1 MLLFT
6 WTALHGS
13 QNAFTHVI
21 SVSWPQSCEVGRVFS
36 TTKLPH
42 TNIASKPSHQIGK
55 KEQARGLES
64 NLHGKP
70 GAASGFQP
78 VTSMLV
84 SSRWFPAGDFYAVPP
99 LLDVWNGIETA
110 YITEMQQR
118 LSDSYVSWLVHG
130 AWGELRPVQILRL
143 LWTASLRSGFHCLR
157 NPFMV
162 SGPAQ
167 RHYLLET

>member
-1 MLLFT
+1 MWCTLRIHRQSWKIKWPMTAIIMLLFT
-6 WTALHGS
+6 WTAMHGS

-42 TNIASKPSHQIGK
+42 TNIASKPSHQTGK
-55 KEQARGLES
+55 REQARGLES

-84 SSRWFPAGDFYAVPP
+84 SSRWFPAGDFYGLWFPAGDFYAVPP

-118 LSDSYVSWLVHG
+118 LSDCMCPGLCMVLGVS
-130 AWGELRPVQILRL
+130 
-143 LWTASLRSGFHCLR
+143 
-157 NPFMV
+157 
-162 SGPAQ
+162 
-167 RHYLLET
+167 